1 MPAKRLRQDV
11 LPLLLRRIIDGEL
24 KPGARIVES
33 RLAAELAVS
42 RTPLREALLT
52 LEREGLVRSDRR
64 RGFTIEAL
72 SADDVRETYPLLAA
86 LESFAVR
93 SSAPLLPL
101 VVPELKKINTRL
113 AATRSPQKS
122 LQLDT
127 HFHETLTSQCTN
139 SRLLA
144 LIASLRLVIRRY
156 EQVYMSMSE
165 LLPTSVAQHNQIIG
179 AIERGDDA
187 ALFKAIEQNYLFG
200 MHVLLR
206 RFELP
211 RR

>member
-42 RTPLREALLT
+42 RTPLREALLA

-64 RGFTIEAL
+64 RGFTIETL
-72 SADDVRETYPLLAA
+72 SAGDVRETYPLLAA

-101 VVPELKKINTRL
+101 VVPELKKINARL
-113 AATRSPQKS
+113 ATTRSPQKS

-127 HFHETLTSQCTN
+127 RFHETLTSQCT
-139 SRLLA
+139 SVRLLA
-144 LIASLRLVIRRY
+144 LIESLRLVIRRY

-165 LLPTSVAQHNQIIG
+165 LLPTSVAQHAQIIG
-179 AIERGDDA
+179 AIERGDEA
-187 ALFKAIEQNYLFG
+187 ALFKAIEQNYSFG

-206 RFELP
+206 QFEK
-211 RR
+211 RK